1 MAEVDFSHAKIAP
14 ATSYSGSTTVNPT
27 ANSDVSLNPTGY
39 YLYNSNG
46 SSISSA
52 IYPTRLVNTQKQ
64 MVFQYQGTFTAS
76 GTEFYVITVG
86 SYMAAWRVYN
96 ISFNS
101 GDTFI
106 FQIKADL
113 ICQ

>member
-14 ATSYSGSTTVNPT
+14 ATSFNGSTTVNPT
-27 ANSDVSLNPTGY
+27 ANSDVSLNPNGY

-46 SSISSA
+46 DSISSA
-52 IYPTRLVNTQKQ
+52 MYPTKLINTAKQ
-64 MVFQYQGTFTAS
+64 MVLQYSGTFTAS
-76 GTEFYVITVG
+76 GTEFYVRTVG

-96 ISFNS
+96 ISFSS